1 MDAPLSQQEE
11 FQPKED
17 TDRAKEYHSEADDD
31 QSVSTYSDSTVSIS
45 GNYEQFDGTQDGV
58 HRPSPHDLVAAG
70 TVGDA
75 NSPDTAEKSHR
86 EYRHGVHAA

>member
-45 GNYEQFDGTQDGV
+45 GN
-58 HRPSPHDLVAAG
+58 
-70 TVGDA
+70 
-75 NSPDTAEKSHR
+75 
-86 EYRHGVHAA
+86 